1 MKKLLSLALVMI
13 MIVSS
18 LFSFTI
24 VANAEV
30 TEATSSTPLG
40 TVGKDDY
47 KLVQVIQGESGTAGT
62 GRWSKDSAALN
73 PNPTVNFESYTNDFP
88 APDSSLGTG
97 YYKWDLKAIIDA
109 DLAKADDDTTKKG
122 YKYENFT
129 ETGGRFYA
137 KTEASENYEIGA
149 TYRMRTWVYVANPS
163 VSTATLARIC
173 LEPTATS
180 GINHAGNFTGYRYIP
195 YNKWVRMETIFKNDA
210 TALGEAKGPTA
221 GIRFITTTYQS
232 AVPCTILMDD
242 MTIEKYVG
250 DSSVTS
256 GYHAVN
262 DFEAV
267 YAVNSEYGASAT
279 TNDVGKAISN
289 SSYTNYPQQID
300 YYKPSYQVPSSVTD
314 KTTDDIAY
322 SAMVR
327 SFGGSITGTY
337 FVCGGFRSHSGINS
351 LRVDLTKKR
360 TSNSNGGAKLNNI
373 FGGELDADDVGR
385 KFEVSAYVYMPSA
398 KINTTIND
406 TTTPKKDYTIIKTEF
421 GGADA
426 HSYYADTAENVGGL
440 SNVTATLFES
450 ANRQFG
456 IQAESFQVPFDTWKK
471 ITTTFEMKSDYVG
484 VNDAGLPKMVNAM
497 RINTSGAGKD
507 GIPAMDS
514 FFIDD
519 VEVREMMQ
527 YTITAQANS
536 DALGTVSGG
545 GKIWEDGET
554 TLTATANET
563 SKFIGWYLN
572 DELVSE
578 EETIKVSNP
587 TADATYIARF
597 RVDANR
603 GDVTADGFKTI
614 YFYGN
619 EEDDTACSFNTF
631 AYIMTDGVRTNT
643 NSLNSKLTYAA
654 ANIDAPSQ
662 SEGALEEDFGKGVLK
677 IDAFKVAKKG
687 VADTEEGALLST
699 VGTRL
704 NGLNR
709 TTVPMTSGKYYRVSF
724 WANYVESKYDESD
737 TAKGSFIWTTGN
749 GDTNTATDN
758 AQAKSD
764 YFLLNKNQWQKV
776 SLIFKANDND
786 VIANNGI
793 KIDFSNYTTESG
805 KDYITG
811 VYLDNFRIEEYVGTP
826 SSVPANYKW
835 DWSFDDVKAGAFTTA
850 QYNDF
855 YTAGEPGGYTL
866 NYTDFDKTLTGN
878 NHAAVANWGEGRNN
892 PQVEASGITHTGTG
906 ALIQNIGSKPI
917 KTKTTGGVRVPNL
930 FHAPLTKEDV
940 GRTFR
945 ISAWVYAPS
954 DSVYLDKYYTAS
966 TDAEGTVDNPVTDK
980 GTGTKF
986 GMGLGGI
993 PPYDPTLP
1001 DGSKV
1006 GSNKTIASDYRNCV
1020 MYKVEK
1026 DVPYDTWT
1034 EFEIY
1039 WTVTEDEIAGA
1050 MDSTGKYTVIDAL
1063 RIDQSVEGITDSVP
1077 FMAKYYV
1084 DDICVEEL
1092 GTNIRVD
1099 VQTEGENLVGTASVF
1114 SSSVQAPMNLTLIL
1128 ASYDATG
1135 RMVKMVA
1142 SQPKSFSIGSSFP
1155 VVTDKVTL
1163 PKNGVKYYAFV
1174 WDDLDM
1180 GNPYMKPIDIT
1191 NK

>member
-30 TEATSSTPLG
+30 TQATSSTPLG

-47 KLVQVIQGESGTAGT
+47 KLVQVIQGESGIPAT
-62 GRWSKDSAALN
+62 GSWTKESGGNN
-73 PNPTVNFESYTNDFP
+73 PGMAVSYEVYADDFP
-88 APDSSLGTG
+88 APDSSLGEG
-97 YYKWDLKAIIDA
+97 YYKWDIKAAIDA
-109 DLAKADDDTTKKG
+109 DLAKADDDTTKLG
-122 YKYENFT
+122 LQFANFK
-129 ETGGRFYA
+129 ETGGRFRA
-137 KTEASENYEIGA
+137 NNSDASENYEIGA

-173 LEPTATS
+173 LEPAVTS
-180 GINHAGNFTGYRYIP
+180 ETNHAGNFTGFRYIP

-210 TALGEAKGPTA
+210 TALGDAKGPAA
-221 GIRFITTTYQS
+221 GIRFITTKYQS

-279 TNDVGKAISN
+279 TYDVGKAVSN

-351 LRVDLTKKR
+351 LRVDLTKNR

-398 KINTTIND
+398 KINTTIED
-406 TTTPKKDYTIIKTEF
+406 TTTPKKDYTIVKTEF

-426 HSYYADTAENVGGL
+426 HSYYDETTENVGGI
-440 SNVTATLFES
+440 SNVTAQLFES

-456 IQAESFQVPFDTWKK
+456 IQAESFQVPFDTWTK
-471 ITTTFEMKSDYVG
+471 ISTTFEMKSDYVG

-497 RINTSGAGKD
+497 RINTVGAGKD
-507 GIPAMDS
+507 GIPAVDS

-619 EEDDTACSFNTF
+619 EDEDVACNFSAFGNV
-631 AYIMTDGVRTNT
+631 MTSGEAKNT
-643 NSLNSKLTYAA
+643 NGLRHIATYKQESLN
-654 ANIDAPSQ
+654 APSDN
-662 SEGALEEDFGKGVLK
+662 EGALDEDFGDGVMVL
-677 IDAFKVAKKG
+677 DAWDVAKRD
-687 VADTEEGALLST
+687 VEDTEEGAL
-699 VGTRL
+699 VGAVTSRIY
-704 NGLNR
+704 GFNR
-709 TTVPMTSGKYYRVSF
+709 TTFPMEANKYYRVSF
-724 WANYVESKYDESD
+724 WAKFYDSKYNESD
-737 TAKGSFIWTTGN
+737 SATTKFVWTTGN
-749 GDTNTATDN
+749 GGSNKDTTNN
-758 AQAKSD
+758 QAKSD
-764 YFLLNKNQWQKV
+764 NFTLKKGVWQKV
-776 SLIFKANDND
+776 GIVFKASDTD
-786 VIANNGI
+786 IIGANGI
-793 KIDFSNYTTESG
+793 KISFTTANTASG

-811 VYLDNFRIEEYVGTP
+811 VYFDNFRVEEYVGTP
-826 SSVPANYKW
+826 DSVPANYKW
-835 DWSFDDVKAGAFTTA
+835 DWSFDDVKAGAFTTEH
-850 QYNDF
+850 YNH
-855 YTAGEPGGYTL
+855 YHTAGYPGGYVL
-866 NYTDFDKTLTGN
+866 NYTDFDKTLSGN
-878 NHAAVANWGEGRNN
+878 NHAAVANWGEGRGVA
-892 PQVEASGITHTGTG
+892 QVEASGITHTGAG
-906 ALIQNIGSKPI
+906 ALMQTSSSKLL
-917 KTKTTGGVRVPNL
+917 KTKNTGGVRVPNL

-940 GRTFR
+940 GRNFR
-945 ISAWVYAPS
+945 ISVWVYAPS
-954 DSVYLDKYYTAS
+954 DGVYLDNYYAS
-966 TDAEGTVDNPVTDK
+966 STEETPSVENPITDK

-986 GMGLGGI
+986 RMALGGI
-993 PPYDPTLP
+993 PPHNGTD
-1001 DGSKV
+1001 
-1006 GSNKTIASDYRNCV
+1006 NKTIASDYRNFNLC
-1020 MYKVEK
+1020 KVEK

-1050 MDSTGKYTVIDAL
+1050 KDANGLFTVIDAL
-1063 RIDQSVEGITDSVP
+1063 KIDQSVKGIGDTIP

-1092 GTNIRVD
+1092 GTNIRVE
-1099 VQTEGENLVGTASVF
+1099 VATEGDNLVGTASVF
-1114 SSSVQAPMNLTLIL
+1114 SSSVESPMNLTLIL

-1135 RMVKMVA
+1135 RMIKMVA
-1142 SQPKSFSIGSSFP
+1142 STPKSFSIGSTFP

>member
-30 TEATSSTPLG
+30 TQATSSTPLG

-47 KLVQVIQGESGTAGT
+47 KLVQVIQGESGIPAT
-62 GRWSKDSAALN
+62 GSWTKESGGNN
-73 PNPTVNFESYTNDFP
+73 PGMAVSYEAYADEFP
-88 APDSSLGTG
+88 APDSSLGEG
-97 YYKWDLKAIIDA
+97 YYKWDIKAAIDA
-109 DLAKADDDTTKKG
+109 DLAKADDDTTKLG
-122 YKYENFT
+122 LQFANFT
-129 ETGGRFYA
+129 ETGGRFRA
-137 KTEASENYEIGA
+137 NNSDASENYEIGA

-173 LEPTATS
+173 LEPAVTS
-180 GINHAGNFTGYRYIP
+180 GTNHAGNFTGYRYIP

-210 TALGEAKGPTA
+210 SALGDAKGPAA
-221 GIRFITTTYQS
+221 GIRFITTKYQS

-267 YAVNSEYGASAT
+267 YAVNSEYGQSAT
-279 TNDVGKAISN
+279 TYDVGKAISN
-289 SSYTNYPQQID
+289 TSYTNYPQQID
-300 YYKPSYQVPSSVTD
+300 YYKPSYQVPSSETD

-351 LRVDLTKKR
+351 LRVDLTKTR
-360 TSNSNGGAKLNNI
+360 TSNANGGAKLNNI

-398 KINTTIND
+398 KINTTIAD

-426 HSYYADTAENVGGL
+426 HPYYASTATSGGVEVGGY
-440 SNVTATLFES
+440 SNTTGKLFES

-456 IQAESFQVPFDTWKK
+456 IQAESFQVPFDTWTK
-471 ITTTFEMKSDYVG
+471 ISTTFEMKSDYVG

-497 RINTSGAGKD
+497 RINTVGAGKD

-578 EETIKVSNP
+578 EEIITVSNP
-587 TADATYIARF
+587 TADATYVARF

-619 EEDDTACSFNTF
+619 EDDDTACNFNTF
-631 AYIMTDGVRTNT
+631 AYIMTSGESKNT
-643 NSLNSKLTYAA
+643 NGLNSKLTYAA

-662 SEGALEEDFGKGVLK
+662 AEGALEEDFGKGVFK
-677 IDAFKVAKKG
+677 IDAFNVAKKG

-699 VGTRL
+699 VGTRFY
-704 NGLNR
+704 GLSR

-749 GDTNTATDN
+749 GGTNKATDN
-758 AQAKSD
+758 SQAKSD
-764 YFLLNKNQWQKV
+764 YFVLRKNEWQKV
-776 SLIFKANDND
+776 SLIFQANDND

-793 KIDFSNYTTESG
+793 KLDFSNYTTASG
-805 KDYITG
+805 TDYITG

-826 SSVPANYKW
+826 DSVPANYKW
-835 DWSFDDVKAGAFTTA
+835 DWSFDDVKAGVFTTA
-850 QYNDF
+850 QNNHF

-866 NYTDFDKTLTGN
+866 NYTDFDKTISGN
-878 NHAAVANWGEGRNN
+878 KHAAVANWGEGRGDA
-892 PQVEASGITHTGTG
+892 QVEASGITRTGTG
-906 ALIQNIGSKPI
+906 ALMQVSNSKPMTS
-917 KTKTTGGVRVPNL
+917 KMTGGVRIPNL

-954 DSVYLDKYYTAS
+954 DSAYTDKYYAS
-966 TDAEGTVDNPVTDK
+966 STEETPSVDNPVTDK
-980 GTGTKF
+980 GTATKF
-986 GMGLGGI
+986 ALGLGGI
-993 PPYDPTLP
+993 PPHNGTD
-1001 DGSKV
+1001 
-1006 GSNKTIASDYRNCV
+1006 NKTIASDYRNCNLC
-1020 MYKVEK
+1020 KVEK

-1063 RIDQSVEGITDSVP
+1063 RIDQSADGVGSTVP
-1077 FMAKYYV
+1077 FMMKYYV

-1092 GTNIRVD
+1092 GTNIRVE
-1099 VQTEGENLVGTASVF
+1099 VATEGDNLVGTASVF
-1114 SSSVQAPMNLTLIL
+1114 SSSVESPMNITLIL
-1128 ASYDATG
+1128 VSYDESG
-1135 RMVKMVA
+1135 KMIKMVA
-1142 SQPKSFSIGSSFP
+1142 STPKSFSIGSTFP
-1155 VVTDKVTL
+1155 VVTDQVTL
-1163 PKNGVKYYAFV
+1163 PKNGYTYYAFV